1 MVDEKSAEE
10 YRIIASKAS
19 GRGMPGEEPPI
30 PRGIPC
36 VEIKVSSSES
46 DD

>member
-1 MVDEKSAEE
+1 MVDEKSAE
-10 YRIIASKAS
+10 YRLLAKAS
-19 GRGMPGEEPPI
+19 GRGIPGEEPPI